1 MQIKSLAWEFLLKN
15 DIEDFQQNVESA
27 IALVKRKGW
36 RIYSYKEHPELLK
49 EFDVEQYA
57 SERNGFTYVYHNGEF
72 IIFYRDELPYNEKIF
87 VIMHE
92 IGHIEAH
99 HTYAGCILGQGN
111 TIWETDS
118 QEQEANI
125 FACECLAPSCILSSL
140 GVDTV
145 EKLKRLELLPDRY
158 NSLQIAEMHREEG
171 EQKCGLC
178 REIRKKYQEYI
189 RKFKRERIKEQSIRL
204 MRSPVPYIAVILVM
218 ALIFWI
224 PDAVIKTGIV
234 PASEQVQ
241 ALQKTVYV
249 TKTGTKYHRINC
261 GHLKN
266 TDLALTVEQALA
278 NGYTPCGVCN
288 PPDGQD

>member
-57 SERNGFTYVYHNGEF
+57 SARNGFTYVYHNGEF

-125 FACECLAPSCILSSL
+125 FACECLAPSCILTSL
-140 GVDTV
+140 GGGYSG
-145 EKLKRLELLPDRY
+145 K
-158 NSLQIAEMHREEG
+158 AETAG
-171 EQKCGLC
+171 AAAG
-178 REIRKKYQEYI
+178 
-189 RKFKRERIKEQSIRL
+189 
-204 MRSPVPYIAVILVM
+204 PV
-218 ALIFWI
+218 
-224 PDAVIKTGIV
+224 
-234 PASEQVQ
+234 
-241 ALQKTVYV
+241 
-249 TKTGTKYHRINC
+249 
-261 GHLKN
+261 
-266 TDLALTVEQALA
+266 
-278 NGYTPCGVCN
+278 
-288 PPDGQD
+288 